1 MFKDKEEVIFFKS
14 RDELIKK
21 IIFYLKTIVKE
32 KIAKK
37 GCHKYHKKYSNLNV
51 ARYILNELNLVNSKL
66 TGSIKMNIQFFP
78 TILLVMINVHYQQ
91 I

>member
-21 IIFYLKTIVKE
+21 IIFYLKNDSKRK

-37 GCHKYHKKYSNLNV
+37 GCLKYHKKYSNLNV
-51 ARYILNELNLVNSKL
+51 ARYILNELNLVNSK
-66 TGSIKMNIQFFP
+66 IDWFN
-78 TILLVMINVHYQQ
+78 
-91 I
+91 